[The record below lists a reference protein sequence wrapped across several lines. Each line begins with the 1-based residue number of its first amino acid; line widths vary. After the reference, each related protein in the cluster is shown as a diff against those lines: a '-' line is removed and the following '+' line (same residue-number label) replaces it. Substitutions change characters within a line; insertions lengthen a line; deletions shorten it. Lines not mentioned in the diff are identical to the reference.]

1 MGVVDSRELPWNEP
15 PGHFGGFSKFLVNE
29 EFQGSK
35 YFDFRISRYPIKGL
49 VAEHVHEIAEQ
60 IFYFIS
66 GTAIATYGDERFIVT
81 KGFTMF
87 VPPGVK
93 HSVENTGDEDLVFIV
108 TTSPPNDIA
117 RN

>member
-15 PGHFGGFSKFLVNE
+15 PGHFGGFSKFLVN
-29 EFQGSK
+29 
-35 YFDFRISRYPIKGL
+35 D
-49 VAEHVHEIAEQ
+49 
-60 IFYFIS
+60 FIS
-66 GTAIATYGDERFIVT
+66 GTAVATYGEERFVVT